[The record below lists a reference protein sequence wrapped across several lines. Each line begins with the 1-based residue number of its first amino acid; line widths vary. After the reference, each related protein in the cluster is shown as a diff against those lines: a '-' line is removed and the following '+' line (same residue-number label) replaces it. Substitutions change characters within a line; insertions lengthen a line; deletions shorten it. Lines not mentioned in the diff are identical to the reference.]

1 MFLALRAAIRA
12 KVLAAQAEF
21 GKDPLAVLKDAW
33 RYCDVALGFVLPVSR
48 ALVAIGGLS
57 GTGKTILAAAI
68 SPDFGAAPGALHLR
82 SDIERKKACGAP
94 EFARLAADAYGPAM
108 SDRIYRRLGE
118 LAKAG
123 LEAGRWVMI
132 DATFQQ
138 ETERDEIA
146 AIARQMQVKF
156 AGLWLEAPLQI
167 RKERVSKR
175 KNDASD
181 ATEEVVVA
189 QAAAQPGSLA
199 WHKIDASAPAAE
211 TARAGR
217 DLLDAAFKTPQASGG
232 TGSAML

>member
-1 MFLALRAAIRA
+1 M
-12 KVLAAQAEF
+12 
-21 GKDPLAVLKDAW
+21 
-33 RYCDVALGFVLPVSR
+33 
-48 ALVAIGGLS
+48 
-57 GTGKTILAAAI
+57 AAAI

-132 DATFQQ
+132 NATFQQ

-175 KNDASD
+175 NNDASD

-217 DLLDAAFKTPQASGG
+217 DLLEAAFKTPQASGG